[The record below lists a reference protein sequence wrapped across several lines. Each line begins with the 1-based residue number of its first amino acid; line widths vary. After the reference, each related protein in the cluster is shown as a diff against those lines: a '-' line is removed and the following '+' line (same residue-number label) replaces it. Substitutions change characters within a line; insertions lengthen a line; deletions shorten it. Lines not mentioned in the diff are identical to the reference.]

1 MPNMPQEYESR
12 VHTHLDV
19 NNGLDRVRELV
30 HTRLVESGWRDQ
42 VKLAIRTALAENSRN
57 QVPTVDELITTV
69 TPKARAM
76 VPDAVKR
83 ELLHEIEL
91 ILTNMEKTGYNKTFE
106 D

>member
-1 MPNMPQEYESR
+1 MPQEYDSR

-19 NNGLDRVRELV
+19 NNGLERVTELV

-42 VKLAIRTALAENSRN
+42 VRLACRRAIAENGNSN
-57 QVPTVDELITTV
+57 IPTVDELISTV
-69 TPKARAM
+69 TPKARTL

-91 ILTNMEKTGYNKTFE
+91 ILSNLEKTGYAKSF
-106 D
+106 DDS